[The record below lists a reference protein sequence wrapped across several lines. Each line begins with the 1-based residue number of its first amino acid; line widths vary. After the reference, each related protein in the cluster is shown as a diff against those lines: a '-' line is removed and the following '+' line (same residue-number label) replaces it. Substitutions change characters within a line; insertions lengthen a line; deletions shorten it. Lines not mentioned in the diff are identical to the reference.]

1 MLPYRGPL
9 YVNIGDR
16 CFDFSLY
23 GVSLYVTCKNLI
35 WTGISTLLPLNN
47 LSWNDTPWKT
57 WILKTACTVVQT
69 QNSQSKQSRCKSK
82 NYYNIIITL
91 QKIYFIIIFWIYHF
105 NLSVIQMFSTSES
118 EFGPNNRIRK
128 IGFSIIWDWKRNNFR
143 WDTFFYG
150 CRPGVSFKVE
160 SGFF

>member
-16 CFDFSLY
+16 CFYFSLNA
-23 GVSLYVTCKNLI
+23 VSLYVTCKNLI
-35 WTGISTLLPLNN
+35 WTMISTLLPLNN

-82 NYYNIIITL
+82 NYYSIIIIL
-91 QKIYFIIIFWIYHF
+91 QKIYI
-105 NLSVIQMFSTSES
+105 NLSVIRMFSTSES

-128 IGFSIIWDWKRNNFR
+128 MDSLSSEIEREIISGGIHFFTDADPGF
-143 WDTFFYG
+143 
-150 CRPGVSFKVE
+150 PL
-160 SGFF
+160 